1 MKPAI
6 LAPHRLTGI
15 AAPLTMWALHFV
27 LVYAMQGL
35 ACAQGWQRTPWAGR
49 EAVFWW
55 LLLTTL
61 VAAVAIVWL
70 GLRAWRAWRL
80 ERGAQADAA
89 HRRRFA
95 TRLTLASAA
104 MALLAVAFTATPI
117 FLLPTCG

>member
-1 MKPAI
+1 MKPAF

-15 AAPLTMWALHFV
+15 AAPLAVWALHFV

-55 LLLTTL
+55 LLLATL
-61 VAAVAIVWL
+61 AAAVAIVWL
-70 GLRAWRAWRL
+70 GLRAWRVRRV
-80 ERGAQADAA
+80 ECAQDDGA

-95 TRLTLASAA
+95 AHLTLATSAI
-104 MALLAVAFTATPI
+104 ALLAVAFTATPI
-117 FLLPTCG
+117 FLLPPCG

>member
-1 MKPAI
+1 MSPAF

-15 AAPLTMWALHFV
+15 AAPLTVWALHLV
-27 LVYAMQGL
+27 VVYAMQGL

-70 GLRAWRAWRL
+70 GLRAWRVSRA
-80 ERGAQADAA
+80 ERGAQDDTA
-89 HRRRFA
+89 RRRLFGA
-95 TRLTLASAA
+95 RLTLASAA